1 LRPSDRQAFA
11 ERVRG
16 ETPSAVPAPA
26 ESQQSEQAASK
37 PAALEELKKAH
48 RSDRRSLPLPRINFK
63 LAGVIGAAAV
73 IVLIGGLA
81 LWHHGSKEPLSAT
94 VRKQA
99 GFPLYYPSEVPAGYT
114 LKQDSVRLDNGIVF
128 YSLVRGAKTILFS
141 QQEVPTSP
149 PDLAHLQGFK
159 KVTTFNGDDVAVGT
173 SNGQPT
179 ALLLTDT
186 TLITVTG
193 SKDASKDA
201 IFKLAQDMQPLSTST
216 D

>member
-1 LRPSDRQAFA
+1 
-11 ERVRG
+11 
-16 ETPSAVPAPA
+16 
-26 ESQQSEQAASK
+26 
-37 PAALEELKKAH
+37 
-48 RSDRRSLPLPRINFK
+48 
-63 LAGVIGAAAV
+63 
-73 IVLIGGLA
+73 
-81 LWHHGSKEPLSAT
+81 
-94 VRKQA
+94 
-99 GFPLYYPSEVPAGYT
+99 
-114 LKQDSVRLDNGIVF
+114 
-128 YSLVRGAKTILFS
+128 
-141 QQEVPTSP
+141 
-149 PDLAHLQGFK
+149 LQGFK